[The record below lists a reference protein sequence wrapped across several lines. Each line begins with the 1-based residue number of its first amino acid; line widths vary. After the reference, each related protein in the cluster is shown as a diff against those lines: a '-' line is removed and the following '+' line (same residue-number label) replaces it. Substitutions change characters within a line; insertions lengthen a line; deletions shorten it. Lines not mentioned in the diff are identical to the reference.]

1 MSLHWAPA
9 ARPTRAAIEGDL
21 VRLEP
26 VDVERHESDLYAAQA
41 EAPEIWEY
49 LPDGPFA
56 DAGDF
61 HRWLAGRAASDDP
74 LFYAI
79 VDRASAR
86 ALGMASYL
94 RITPEHGVI
103 EVGYIW
109 YSPALQRTRMATEA
123 MYVMARRVFDELG
136 YRRYEWKCNALNAP
150 SRRAAMRLGF
160 TYEGVF
166 RQHMVVKDRNRDTAW
181 YSMLDSEWPAAK
193 AAFEAWL
200 RPDNF
205 DAEGRQ
211 LRSLAE
217 LRVVAGERRLV

>member
-1 MSLHWAPA
+1 MSLHWKP
-9 ARPTRAAIEGDL
+9 ARPVSRVALEGRL

-26 VDVERHESDLYAAQA
+26 LDVERHGDDLHAAQA
-41 EAPEIWEY
+41 SAPEIWMY
-49 LPDGPFA
+49 LPDGPFEDEA
-56 DAGDF
+56 DFRD
-61 HRWLAGRAASDDP
+61 WLITRAASLDP

-79 VDRASAR
+79 VDRASGR

-109 YSPALQRTRMATEA
+109 YSPELQRTAAATET
-123 MYVMARRVFDELG
+123 MYLMARHVFEDLG
-136 YRRYEWKCNALNAP
+136 YRRYEWKCNELNEP
-150 SRRAAMRLGF
+150 SRRAALRLGF

-166 RQHMVVKDRNRDTAW
+166 RQHMVVKDHNRNTAW

-200 RPDNF
+200 RPENF
-205 DAEGRQ
+205 DAQGRQ
-211 LRSLAE
+211 LHGLAD
-217 LRVVAGERRLV
+217 LRNNPRI

>member
-1 MSLHWAPA
+1 VSLHWTPA
-9 ARPTRAAIEGDL
+9 ARPARDAIEGEL

-26 VDVERHESDLYAAQA
+26 VDVERHEKDLYAAQA
-41 EAPEIWEY
+41 GAPEIWEY

-56 DAGDF
+56 GAADF
-61 HRWLAGRAASDDP
+61 HRWLVGRAASDDP
-74 LFYAI
+74 LFYSI

-94 RITPEHGVI
+94 RITPDHGVI

-123 MYVMARRVFDELG
+123 MYVMARQVFDDLG
-136 YRRYEWKCNALNAP
+136 YRRYEWKCNALNEP
-150 SRRAAMRLGF
+150 SRRAALRLGF
-160 TYEGVF
+160 TFEGVF

-200 RPDNF
+200 RPENF
-205 DAEGRQ
+205 DAGGRQ
-211 LRSLAE
+211 LRALAE

>member
-1 MSLHWAPA
+1 M
-9 ARPTRAAIEGDL
+9 
-21 VRLEP
+21 RLEP
-26 VDVERHESDLYAAQA
+26 LDVERHGSDLQAAQA
-41 EAPEIWEY
+41 GAPEIWMY

-56 DAGDF
+56 DEAAFRD
-61 HRWLAGRAASDDP
+61 WLVARAASSDP

-79 VDRASAR
+79 IDRASGR

-109 YSPALQRTRMATEA
+109 YSPALQRTPAATET
-123 MYVMARRVFDELG
+123 MYLMARHAFEDLG
-136 YRRYEWKCNALNAP
+136 YRRYEWKCNALNEP
-150 SRRAAMRLGF
+150 SRRAALRLGF
-160 TYEGVF
+160 TYEGIF

-181 YSMLDSEWPAAK
+181 YSMLDSEWPVAK

-200 RPDNF
+200 SPDNF

-211 LRSLAE
+211 LRGLADF
-217 LRVVAGERRLV
+217 RDQPHQH